1 MKMIYLTND
10 LYLWLFFHFFIM
22 LRCMLAVVGEGESLR
37 DIYRS
42 VNEVGVLSYQK
53 A

>member
-1 MKMIYLTND
+1 MIIFPLFHNAKM
-10 LYLWLFFHFFIM
+10 FVSGSG
-22 LRCMLAVVGEGESLR
+22 RESLR